1 MKKRIWSKA
10 VSIFTAI
17 LLVVGIVPNTTV
29 TALAAEGTPG
39 SLYVAGQQIT
49 DEGYYTQSGGNWT
62 KSGDAST
69 PPSAPYFHYTKGNDN
84 TPATL
89 TLSGATIQGGTSTGT
104 VPYGAGIYAQCSNGQ
119 SVTLTIKLIG
129 ENTITGYY
137 GIYVN
142 AEISADSNGTD
153 ASLTITG
160 ENKGSLEVSG
170 SSHGIFVKSGTG
182 NASLNIEKATVTSST
197 NGGYA
202 AGVNVQSSANAT
214 GSPNI
219 SLSVN
224 GGSLTASGTGSSDG
238 IQFYVGSLQATGV
251 TTSLT
256 ITDNAIV
263 DARNGGISALRIS
276 ETLPTP
282 TPTGDNRSGI
292 VFDGSTGTVYGD
304 VTLDESL
311 TINQGETLTIPEGS
325 TLNNNGN
332 LTNNGTIVNTG
343 GTLNGEPGG
352 IIVTAPAITTE
363 SLPEGTVGESY
374 TATLEATGNNIT
386 WSASGLPDGL
396 TLNSDGT
403 ITGTPTA
410 EGTSTVTVKAEN
422 SAGSTSK
429 DYTLNIKPATVP
441 VTGLELNKNS
451 LTLQEKGSDTLTVT
465 VKPADATNQDVT
477 WQSSNT
483 SIATVS
489 ADGTVTAISAGTATI
504 TATAADG
511 SGVSASCTLT
521 VTHGKMVH
529 IPKKD
534 ATCTEYGNEEYW
546 ICENCGKYFSDA
558 NGDTEIA
565 KDSWIISAINHDWND
580 AVYTWSDDESTCT
593 VTRTCKHDSA
603 HTETS
608 KATVTGA
615 QTKAPTCTEKGETT
629 YTATFEAD
637 WAVTQTKVLAD
648 ISATGHS
655 YGKPVWS
662 WSEDGKTCTV
672 TFTCEN
678 DATHKESPKV
688 TVTSAVK
695 TPATCTEAGV
705 TTYTATVEF
714 NGKTHTDTKDVAD
727 IPAIGHKLTK
737 TEVKAPTSTDT
748 GNIEYWYCEVCD
760 KYFSDE
766 KAEHEITLED
776 TIIAKLPKLISGANQ
791 EWTKGSKDGLTFKV
805 DTDINEF
812 KKVLVDGKE
821 LKDTNYDI
829 KSGSTIVTLK
839 SSFLDTLSA
848 GKHQIRLEFNN
859 GTIEAYF
866 TVKVKE
872 TTTVPETGEQTNLY
886 LWAMLAIASSASIL
900 VLRRYKKY
908 NR

>member
-1 MKKRIWSKA
+1 MGCAGYIWNLSG
-10 VSIFTAI
+10 VSPTDDS
-17 LLVVGIVPNTTV
+17 VGIVFG
-29 TALAAEGTPG
+29 LDL
-39 SLYVAGQQIT
+39 SDSKAG
-49 DEGYYTQSGGNWT
+49 
-62 KSGDAST
+62 A
-69 PPSAPYFHYTKGNDN
+69 
-84 TPATL
+84 
-89 TLSGATIQGGTSTGT
+89 
-104 VPYGAGIYAQCSNGQ
+104 
-119 SVTLTIKLIG
+119 
-129 ENTITGYY
+129 
-137 GIYVN
+137 
-142 AEISADSNGTD
+142 
-153 ASLTITG
+153 
-160 ENKGSLEVSG
+160 
-170 SSHGIFVKSGTG
+170 
-182 NASLNIEKATVTSST
+182 
-197 NGGYA
+197 
-202 AGVNVQSSANAT
+202 
-214 GSPNI
+214 
-219 SLSVN
+219 
-224 GGSLTASGTGSSDG
+224 
-238 IQFYVGSLQATGV
+238 
-251 TTSLT
+251 
-256 ITDNAIV
+256 
-263 DARNGGISALRIS
+263 
-276 ETLPTP
+276 
-282 TPTGDNRSGI
+282 
-292 VFDGSTGTVYGD
+292 VYGD
-304 VTLDESL
+304 VTLQEDLEIGEGESL
-311 TINQGETLTIPEGS
+311 TIPNGS
-325 TLNNNGN
+325 ALNGN
-332 LTNNGTIVNTG
+332 GKLTNNGTIIVEKGGNLTG
-343 GTLNGEPGG
+343 NPGG
-352 IIVTAPAITTE
+352 IIVTAPAITTD
-363 SLPEGTVGESY
+363 SLPNGTVGESY

-451 LTLQEKGSDTLTVT
+451 LTLQEKDSDTLTVT

-580 AVYTWSDDESTCT
+580 AVYTWSDDGSTCT
-593 VTRTCKHDSA
+593 ATRTCKHDSA

-637 WAVTQTKVLAD
+637 WAMTQTKVLAD

-655 YGKPVWS
+655 YGEPVWS

-688 TVTSAVK
+688 TVTAAVK
-695 TPATCTEAGV
+695 KPATCTEAGV

-714 NGKTHTDTKDVAD
+714 NGNTYTDTKDVAD

-737 TEVKAPTSTDT
+737 TEAKAPTSTDT
-748 GNIEYWYCEVCD
+748 GNIEYWYCEVCN

-776 TIIAKLPKLISGANQ
+776 TIIAKLPKFVSGANQ
-791 EWTKGSKDGLTFKV
+791 EWTKGSKEGLTFKI
-805 DTDINEF
+805 DTDIKEF

-821 LKDTNYDI
+821 LKDTDYDI
-829 KSGSTIVTLK
+829 KSGSTILTLK
-839 SSFLDTLSA
+839 PSFLDTLSA
-848 GKHQIRLEFNN
+848 GKHKIRFEFNT
-859 GTIEAYF
+859 GSVEAYF
-866 TVKVKE
+866 TVKDKE
-872 TTTVPETGEQTNLY
+872 NSSQTESANTGVQNKY
-886 LWAMLAIASSASIL
+886 GLWIVLLLVAAGGLAGFGIL
-900 VLRRYKKY
+900 SKRRKNHK
-908 NR
+908 